1 MIDVTSFKMK
11 DLAEVEKLSGLSMSE
26 WENPTVALTMAI
38 AYVGEKKNNPK
49 LTWED
54 VENMSMED
62 LQALTDT
69 SELPKANI
77 S

>member
-1 MIDVTSFKMK
+1 MIDVTNFKMK
-11 DLAEVEKLSGLSMSE
+11 DLAEVEKLSGLAMSE
-26 WENPTVALTMAI
+26 WETPTVALTMAI

-54 VENMSMED
+54 VENMSMEE
-62 LQALTDT
+62 LNALVDND
-69 SELPKANI
+69 ELPKVTN